1 MNKFG
6 WISIGFALFLG
17 CIILLANSGSEF
29 IWWIA
34 RFPMADK
41 VGHFLLFGSLAFLLN
56 MALNCRRYTL
66 LDKEVLLGSLIVLC
80 VVTLEEL
87 SQLFIPARTFDIT
100 DFMYDGVGIFVGGY
114 LAVIVLLVQKRYF
127 LKLT

>member
-6 WISIGFALFLG
+6 WISIIFTVFLG
-17 CIILLANSGSEF
+17 VIILMANSGSQF

-56 MALNCRRYTL
+56 MALNCRRYRL
-66 LDKEVLLGSLIVLC
+66 FDKEVLFGSMIVIC
-80 VVTLEEL
+80 VVALEEI
-87 SQLFIPARTFDIT
+87 SQIFIATRTFDIT
-100 DFMYDGVGIFVGGY
+100 DLMYDGMGIFLGGY
-114 LAVIVLLVQKRYF
+114 LAVIALMIQKKYF